1 MTSRAET
8 NRQGLRRDAT
18 APGSRRGWWLLGA
31 LVALVLCG
39 PALSASSLR
48 DDLEREVRSG
58 LKVSTALGVHVVDLS
73 SGETVYEFQADRSR
87 IIASNAKLVTTAAA
101 FDILGPGYFFETKVM
116 MRGRRR
122 GGVLEGD
129 LAVVG
134 GGDPN
139 ISGRH
144 YGGDSLAIFHNWAE
158 KLEALGIREIEGNVY
173 LVHGL
178 FEPPQVHPDWP
189 RDQLTK
195 WYEAPVEA
203 LSFSDNCVLVRV
215 WPGGK
220 PGQPA
225 NIQTLPELP
234 LFEVRNLAKTIG
246 SAKRHWVAVSR
257 AGSEQL
263 TVSGSVYRR
272 AAPVESWIAV
282 SDPLAY
288 FGAALSQGFTER
300 GLKIRGEVLPT
311 RSLPV
316 DTWRGVTVHRTD
328 LVTTVEVV
336 NKRSQNFYAESLLK
350 VLGAEQCGEGSWE
363 AGKRVVGEFLE
374 RIGITAD
381 TYELADGSGMSR
393 NNRFSPRQ
401 LTQLLRHMYTH
412 PRGQEFILTL
422 PYSGETDLSWEDRL
436 AEPPY
441 RGNIFAKTGSLNGVS
456 TLTGYAKARS
466 GKVYAFSIL
475 FNQTRWNWKAKR
487 SQDEIL
493 RALVDNG

>member
-1 MTSRAET
+1 MLALLVSSS
-8 NRQGLRRDAT
+8 GLA
-18 APGSRRGWWLLGA
+18 ASA
-31 LVALVLCG
+31 L
-39 PALSASSLR
+39 R
-48 DDLEREVRSG
+48 EDLEREVRAG
-58 LKVSTALGVHVVDLS
+58 LQISTALGVHVLDLS
-73 SGETVYEFQADRSR
+73 SGETIYEFQADRLR
-87 IIASNAKLVTTAAA
+87 IVASNTKLVTTATAL
-101 FDILGPGYFFETKVM
+101 DTLGPGYFFETRVM
-116 MRGRRR
+116 IRGRRS

-129 LAVVG
+129 VAVVG

-144 YGGDSLAIFHNWAE
+144 YEGDSLAIFHSWAE
-158 KLEALGIREIEGNVY
+158 KLKALGILRIQGNVY
-173 LVHGL
+173 LIHGL

-189 RDQLTK
+189 RDQLTR

-215 WPGGK
+215 WPGSR

-246 SAKRHWVAVSR
+246 KASQHFVAVGR

-272 AAPVESWIAV
+272 AAPVESWVAV

-288 FGAALSQGFTER
+288 FGAALRQGLADQGVE
-300 GLKIRGEVLPT
+300 IEGEVLP
-311 RSLPV
+311 RESLPV
-316 DTWRGVTVHRTD
+316 DTWRYVTVHRTD
-328 LVTTVEVV
+328 LVTTIEVV

-350 VLGAEQCGEGSWE
+350 VLGAEQCGEGSWS
-363 AGKRVVGEFLE
+363 AGRRVMTEFLE
-374 RIGITAD
+374 RIGIPAGS
-381 TYELADGSGMSR
+381 YELADGSGMSR
-393 NNRFSPRQ
+393 NNRFTPRQ
-401 LTQLLRHMYTH
+401 LTRVLRYMYLH
-412 PRGQEFILTL
+412 PRSQEFVLSL
-422 PYSGETDLSWEDRL
+422 PYSGEPELSWEERL

-456 TLTGYAKARS
+456 TLSGYAKARS

-475 FNQTRWNWKAKR
+475 FNQTRMNWKAKR
-487 SQDEIL
+487 SQDQIL
-493 RALVDNG
+493 KALVDNG

>member
-1 MTSRAET
+1 MWAV
-8 NRQGLRRDAT
+8 LC
-18 APGSRRGWWLLGA
+18 
-31 LVALVLCG
+31 LVLWA
-39 PALSASSLR
+39 PELSATSLR
-48 DDLEREVRSG
+48 DDLEREVKSG

-73 SGETVYEFQADRSR
+73 TGETVYEFQADRLR
-87 IIASNAKLVTTAAA
+87 IVASNTKLVTTAAA
-101 FDILGPGYFFETKVM
+101 FDILGPGYFFETEVM
-116 MRGRRR
+116 IRGRRR

-144 YGGDSLAIFHNWAE
+144 YEGDSLAIFHNWAE

-178 FEPPQVHPDWP
+178 FQPPQVHPDWP

-300 GLKIRGEVLPT
+300 DLKIRGEVLPT

-316 DTWRGVTVHRTD
+316 DTWRSVTVHRTD

-374 RIGITAD
+374 RLGIGRD
-381 TYELADGSGMSR
+381 SYELADGSGMSR
-393 NNRFSPRQ
+393 KNRFSPRQ
-401 LTQLLRHMYTH
+401 LTRLLRHMYTH